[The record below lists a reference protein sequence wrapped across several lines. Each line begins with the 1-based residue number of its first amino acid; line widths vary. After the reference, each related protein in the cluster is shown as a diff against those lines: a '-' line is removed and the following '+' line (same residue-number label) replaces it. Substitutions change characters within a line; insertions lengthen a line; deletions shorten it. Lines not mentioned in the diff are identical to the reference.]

1 MHVELVFTSL
11 ALRTFRVSMLNNLLI
26 THYTVWQTNRVL
38 FFHRM
43 RAPTHPKG
51 RTNCNDSLALLTIS
65 PPALLLQAP
74 ASLALSAA
82 SFKLLQPD
90 NCAPNVAGSA
100 AAAAAGATR
109 ACRQEPA
116 GQPQQQTDQGS
127 TQAPQDEQHGMK
139 LVSQKQALSVQ
150 GLHNC
155 SGVASAPGWVLYFS
169 RLLI

>member
-1 MHVELVFTSL
+1 M
-11 ALRTFRVSMLNNLLI
+11 SMLNNLLI
-26 THYTVWQTNRVL
+26 THYTVWQTNRAL
-38 FFHRM
+38 FFQRM
-43 RAPTHPKG
+43 RAPMHPKG

-82 SFKLLQPD
+82 SLLQPAY
-90 NCAPNVAGSA
+90 CAPNFAGHA

-127 TQAPQDEQHGMK
+127 NQAPQDEQHAMK

-150 GLHNC
+150 GVHNC